1 LQVLFSI
8 GWIWPAIL
16 IVFAWL
22 IPESPNYLVRK
33 GENEK
38 AQRALERIFNE
49 TRAVPLL
56 NEMVN
61 VHNHEKLIA
70 GESSNSGFV
79 DCFKGGNWRRT
90 RIILYCNGLSQMT
103 GATFL
108 SNGPYFLIM
117 AGMSSSNVGMMVEI
131 GLAFAIVSS
140 ILTWFFLGKAGRR
153 TIILFGIALSAL
165 FFLLMGISSCFPSS
179 PKALW

>member
-1 LQVLFSI
+1 
-8 GWIWPAIL
+8 
-16 IVFAWL
+16 
-22 IPESPNYLVRK
+22 
-33 GENEK
+33 
-38 AQRALERIFNE
+38 
-49 TRAVPLL
+49 
-56 NEMVN
+56 
-61 VHNHEKLIA
+61 
-70 GESSNSGFV
+70 
-79 DCFKGGNWRRT
+79 
-90 RIILYCNGLSQMT
+90 MT